1 MRLAFVGALA
11 VLAAA
16 CASIEEDRRLSQ
28 IAETV
33 EVNGR
38 RWDFARDGDHL
49 YVRLSGLAAH
59 VDDLRFRRELVVAA
73 EAHTRCRF
81 FDAIW
86 SEGLVRTWAVVGR
99 LDCSAEP

>member
-1 MRLAFVGALA
+1 
-11 VLAAA
+11 
-16 CASIEEDRRLSQ
+16 
-28 IAETV
+28 
-33 EVNGR
+33 
-38 RWDFARDGDHL
+38 
-49 YVRLSGLAAH
+49 
-59 VDDLRFRRELVVAA
+59 LRFRRELVVAA